1 MTKRILLSLGL
12 IFLGFYVLAAVNGA
26 LTSHAATLVFE
37 RSNEAGG
44 AGPSDNSIGPIDFSL
59 WAPARIKAYKESL
72 SRPSNPPLAVLRIPK
87 LRIVAPVLNGTD
99 DITLNGG
106 VGRIAGTALPGQP
119 GNIGIAGHRD
129 SFFRALKDIARGDRI
144 ELDTAGQIYVYVVD
158 KAYITKPQDVN
169 VLRAGPTPAIT
180 LVTCYPFYY
189 AGSAPQRYVVQAFK
203 QAARPPGAL

>member
-1 MTKRILLSLGL
+1 MTKRILLPLGL
-12 IFLGFYVLAAVNGA
+12 VFIGFCAFAALRGA
-26 LTSHAATLVFE
+26 LTLHAAMPVFE
-37 RSNEAGG
+37 RSNEANW
-44 AGPSDNSIGPIDFSL
+44 AGPSDSIGPIDFSL
-59 WAPARIKAYKESL
+59 WSPARIHAYKESL
-72 SRPSNPPLAVLRIPK
+72 SRQSNPPLAVLRIPK

-99 DITLNGG
+99 DITLNRG
-106 VGRIAGTALPGQP
+106 VGLISGTALPGQP

-129 SFFRALKDIARGDRI
+129 SFFRGLKDIARGDRI

-203 QAARPPGAL
+203 QAARSAGAL